1 MVRGS
6 TPPSSREEPHPPG
19 DVSTSDRVILEC
31 IETGLRRILGESAE
45 AATLFFVMSRGNL
58 KKEQIPGD
66 PQGFVDA
73 VQTIFGLGSA
83 ELLKSILK
91 EIRAREPGPAW
102 DERMSEFA
110 RVAERAVG
118 GHAGR

>member
-6 TPPSSREEPHPPG
+6 PPPSSREEPQPPE
-19 DVSTSDRVILEC
+19 DASASDRIILEC
-31 IETGLRRILGESAE
+31 IETGLKRILGESAE

-66 PQGFVDA
+66 PQGFVEA

-83 ELLKSILK
+83 ELLKSVLK
-91 EIRAREPGPAW
+91 ELRGRESGPAW
-102 DERMSEFA
+102 DERMSAFA
-110 RVAERAVG
+110 RVTESAIG
-118 GHAGR
+118 GPTRK